1 MYYITCKVVYLFIIY
16 ECLDVIFLI
25 IFKDNVTNFCVMLL
39 IYEIN
44 IYNGYQ

>member
-1 MYYITCKVVYLFIIY
+1 MYYITCKVVYFFIIH
-16 ECLDVIFLI
+16 ECLKI
-25 IFKDNVTNFCVMLL
+25 IFMIISKGNVTNFCVMLL